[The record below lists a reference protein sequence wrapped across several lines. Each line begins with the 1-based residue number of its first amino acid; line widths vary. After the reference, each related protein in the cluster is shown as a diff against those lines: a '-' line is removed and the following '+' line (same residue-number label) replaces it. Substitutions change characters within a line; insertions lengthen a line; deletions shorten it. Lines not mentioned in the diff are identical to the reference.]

1 MGVINFI
8 LAIILVLAVFAA
20 PFLILKFINNVFDHI
35 RYKRT
40 GQKPMTEKEYMDF
53 MCGRTSGKKK

>member
-8 LAIILVLAVFAA
+8 LAMIPVLAIIAA
-20 PFLILKFINNVFDHI
+20 PFLILMFINNVFDHI

-53 MCGRTSGKKK
+53 MCGRTSSKKK

>member
-1 MGVINFI
+1 MIPV
-8 LAIILVLAVFAA
+8 LAIIAA
-20 PFLILKFINNVFDHI
+20 PFLILMFINNVFDHI

-53 MCGRTSGKKK
+53 MCGRTSSKKK